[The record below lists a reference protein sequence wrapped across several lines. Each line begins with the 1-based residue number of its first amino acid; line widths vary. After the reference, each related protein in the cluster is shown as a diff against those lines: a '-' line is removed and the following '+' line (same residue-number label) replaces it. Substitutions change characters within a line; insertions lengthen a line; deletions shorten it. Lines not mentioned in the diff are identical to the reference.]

1 MQIIRSFLTALVVAS
16 SSVAVHAGAL
26 DELNA
31 FVSQTKSAR
40 ANFSQTVIGRNGK
53 VTQKASGTFAFQRP
67 GKFRFIYE
75 KPYAQTIVGDGQKL
89 WTWDKDLNQ
98 VTIKPMTD
106 ALGATPAALLTG
118 DGSLE
123 RNFTLK
129 DIGESDGLQWVEATP
144 KQQEAGFEKV
154 RIGFKSG
161 QPLAMQVR
169 DNFAQTTLLQFSSFE
184 RNVKFDAADFHFTP
198 PKGADVVGE

>member
-1 MQIIRSFLTALVVAS
+1 MQIRSFLAALAFAAS
-16 SSVAVHAGAL
+16 SAAVHAGAL
-26 DELNA
+26 DELNT

-40 ANFSQTVIGRNGK
+40 ATFSQTVIGRNGK
-53 VTQKASGTFAFQRP
+53 VTQKAAGTFAFQRP

-89 WTWDKDLNQ
+89 WTWDKELNQ

-129 DIGESDGLQWVEATP
+129 EAGESEGLQWVEATP

-154 RIGFKSG
+154 RIGFKNG
-161 QPLAMQVR
+161 QPLAMEVH
-169 DNFAQTTLLQFSSFE
+169 DNFAQTTLLQFSNFE